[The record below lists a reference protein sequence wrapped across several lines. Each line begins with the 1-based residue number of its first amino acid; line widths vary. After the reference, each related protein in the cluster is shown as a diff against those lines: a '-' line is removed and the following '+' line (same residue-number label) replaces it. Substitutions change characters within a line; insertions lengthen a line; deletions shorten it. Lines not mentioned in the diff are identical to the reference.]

1 MYNARPIYN
10 TKHSRTH
17 SVMMCNTI
25 GDNVMNTKL
34 YERNIPIVSYA
45 NVLSLRADHKLC
57 SGEYKNTNIP
67 TTKPSYFDTVK
78 DNINADRA
86 FTQHS
91 FILEYDIKKKI
102 RDSEPSDYAAQFI
115 HNTIP
120 TKIWDIQ
127 TKNTYRLHN

>member
-10 TKHSRTH
+10 TKHSKTQQ
-17 SVMMCNTI
+17 VMICNT
-25 GDNVMNTKL
+25 GAENKMNAKL

-45 NVLSLRADHKLC
+45 NVLNLRADHKLC

-78 DNINADRA
+78 ANINADRTL
-86 FTQHS
+86 TQHS
-91 FILEYDIKKKI
+91 FILDYDIKKNI
-102 RDSEPSDYAAQFI
+102 RDTDSGDYTTQFI
-115 HNTIP
+115 HKAIP

-127 TKNTYRLHN
+127 TKSAYYVHN